1 MEKIDFKKEYKALFK
16 PSAKKVSIVEVPKFN
31 YLMIDGNGSPA
42 AEEYQHAVETLYPM
56 AYTLKFMAK
65 TSLQRDFVVNPLEGL
80 WWAEDYIVFSNGNK
94 DEWIW
99 RSMIMQPDF
108 ITESMFDLAREKVT
122 EKNPASLDKIR
133 LDSLDEGLCAQIMH
147 IGPYADEAPTIQ
159 KLHQFIEDNG
169 YELRDKHHEI
179 YLSDPRR
186 AKPEN
191 MKTVIRQPIRKKA

>member
-1 MEKIDFKKEYKALFK
+1 MEKIDFKKEYKDLFK
-16 PSAKKVSIVEVPKFN
+16 PSAKKVSIVEVPKLN
-31 YLMIDGNGSPA
+31 YLMIDGKGSPIG
-42 AEEYQHAVETLYPM
+42 EEYQQAMETIYPM

-80 WWAEDYIVFSNGNK
+80 WWAEDYAVFSNGNK

-108 ITESMFDLAREKVT
+108 ITEAMFNLAREKVA

-147 IGPYADEAPTIQ
+147 IGPYADEAPTIE

>member
-42 AEEYQHAVETLYPM
+42 AEEYQHAMETIYPM

-94 DEWIW
+94 DAWIW

-122 EKNPASLDKIR
+122 EKNLASLDKVR
-133 LDSLDEGLCAQIMH
+133 LDSMDEGLCAQIMH

-159 KLHQFIEDNG
+159 KLHQFVEDNG

>member
-42 AEEYQHAVETLYPM
+42 AEEYQHAMETIYPM

-80 WWAEDYIVFSNGNK
+80 WWAEDYTVFSNGNK

-122 EKNPASLDKIR
+122 EKNLASLDKVR
-133 LDSLDEGLCAQIMH
+133 LDSMDEGLCAQIMH

-159 KLHQFIEDNG
+159 KLHQFVEDNG

>member
-122 EKNPASLDKIR
+122 EKNLASLDKVR
-133 LDSLDEGLCAQIMH
+133 LDSMDEGLCAQIMH

-191 MKTVIRQPIRKKA
+191 MKTVIRQPIHKKA